1 MDKYVSI
8 GVLNTASD
16 LARKSSGTVKQL
28 EDREDWVSGDKEVL
42 KRINDLFQNWDNV
55 VSTSDRGRDNIIKV
69 MAMVNTGNMLNLVNF
84 LKKKDD
90 GYLFNQLLTE
100 LNKCETEYSRII
112 IKRFLTLYRV
122 SVIPRVFSMERLDA
136 IHEQIKKNNFN
147 K

>member
-1 MDKYVSI
+1 MGKYVSI

>member
-1 MDKYVSI
+1 MGKYVSI

-122 SVIPRVFSMERLDA
+122 SVIPRVFSMERLGA

>member
-1 MDKYVSI
+1 MGKYVSI

-90 GYLFNQLLTE
+90 SYLFNQLLTE

>member
-1 MDKYVSI
+1 MGKYVSI

-122 SVIPRVFSMERLDA
+122 SVIPRIFSMERLDA